1 MESLGGQVGQDAMQ
15 GMGAGPMDG
24 RPNMLAS
31 IQSYLNRLQQEPNPP
46 VLLPSLS
53 YPPGQGELAIGCQ
66 VLHCLFCH
74 CAKWQDSVFVA
85 VMAILTATASILCDK
100 LSWYLCFW
108 ASTCWLVVV
117 TCRMI

>member
-15 GMGAGPMDG
+15 GMGAGPVDG

-53 YPPGQGELAIGCQ
+53 YPPGQGELPNVHNLPKYSPGSP
-66 VLHCLFCH
+66 LH
-74 CAKWQDSVFVA
+74 
-85 VMAILTATASILCDK
+85 
-100 LSWYLCFW
+100 
-108 ASTCWLVVV
+108 
-117 TCRMI
+117 